1 MTRLLGSERVAS
13 LAKEESVRGVL
24 VRMVLEQSA
33 QADDEEK
40 ELLENALELL
50 LDRFNPTDGDAS

>member
-1 MTRLLGSERVAS
+1 MTRLLGSERIAN

-33 QADDEEK
+33 QADHEEK

-50 LDRFNPTDGDAS
+50 LTRFNLTGGDVS